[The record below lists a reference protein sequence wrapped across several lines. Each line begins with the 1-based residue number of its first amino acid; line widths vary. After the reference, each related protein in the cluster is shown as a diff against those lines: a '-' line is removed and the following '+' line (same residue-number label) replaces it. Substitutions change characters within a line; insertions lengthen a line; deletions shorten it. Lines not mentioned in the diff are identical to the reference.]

1 MMKEFVSKLEDLMP
15 AEELLFEPTPAFGR
29 YKPFLEHAVAHPA
42 KANTK
47 LLEFLVRTF
56 TEPGDVV
63 LDPMAGSGSTGVVAA
78 LHGRNAVQVELE
90 AKFYDWMEKA
100 RENVEKHFTL
110 APKGRIVNICGD
122 ARRLSELLCR
132 ADVAITSPPHGDTY
146 LGGGDPE
153 KRKERLIKAGHDPKE
168 FLGGRARNA
177 VLKHY
182 DEVDVCITSPPYSD
196 AISQQG
202 GPTDVR
208 NVGISTIT
216 AREYSQ
222 NPENIGNLS
231 LGEISTII
239 TSPPY
244 LNVDNVEPKSEGFW
258 RKTHDE
264 GKRWGSRPPSGTEEK
279 QIMADGNIGNL
290 PLGNVD
296 AVITSPPYADAKKGG
311 EADREQM
318 AEKWD
323 EAFKEKGETWNS
335 WGKTWHT
342 PGRLRG
348 LEALGSGYSKSEQNI
363 GNLPLGEISAVI
375 TSPPYEGSLEGTT
388 RHTRGGIASRDPALA
403 QTGTYAT
410 TLSEATKQG
419 VPIGY
424 SPNPENIGNLKR
436 ETYLEAMLK
445 VYSEMWKVLK
455 PNGLA
460 IIIVKPFIRNKKVV
474 DLPWHTWLLMA
485 KAGFKLEKLYKLRLK
500 SQSFWRILYA
510 RKFPDAERI
519 SHEYIIV
526 ARKPG
531 EMD

>member
-1 MMKEFVSKLEDLMP
+1 MGASMDFRSKLEDIMA
-15 AEELLFEPTPAFGR
+15 AEELLFNPTPSFGK
-29 YKPFLEHAVAHPA
+29 YKRFLSHAISFPA

-47 LLEFLVRTF
+47 LLEFLVKTF

-100 RENVEKHFTL
+100 RENVEKHSTL
-110 APKGRIVNICGD
+110 TPKGRIVNICGD
-122 ARRLSELLCR
+122 ARRLSELLSR
-132 ADVAITSPPHGDTY
+132 ADVAITSPPYAETY
-146 LGGGDPE
+146 TGGGDPE
-153 KRKERLIKAGHDPKE
+153 KRRERLIKAGHDPKE

-202 GPTDVR
+202 GPTGVR

-216 AREYSQ
+216 ARDYSQ

-244 LNVDNVEPKSEGFW
+244 LNVDNVKPKSEGFW
-258 RKTHDE
+258 RKAHDE
-264 GKRWGSRPPSGTEEK
+264 GKRWGSKPPSGTEEK
-279 QIMADGNIGNL
+279 QIMTDGNIGNL

-348 LEALGSGYSKSEQNI
+348 LEALGSGYSKNEQNI
-363 GNLPLGEISAVI
+363 GNLPFGQVDSII
-375 TSPPYEGSLEGTT
+375 TSPPYSEGIGHGGKRRTKVLT
-388 RHTRGGIASRDPALA
+388 RNKGIWLQGRGS
-403 QTGTYAT
+403 
-410 TLSEATKQG
+410 
-419 VPIGY
+419 Y
-424 SPNPENIGNLKR
+424 SQSKENIGEIHHH
-436 ETYLEAMLK
+436 ETYLQAMFR
-445 VYSEMWKVLK
+445 VYGEMFKVLK
-455 PNGLA
+455 PSGLA
-460 IIIVKPFIRNKKVV
+460 IIVVKPFVRQKRVV
-474 DLPWHTWLLMA
+474 DLPYHTWLLMA
-485 KAGFKLEKLYKLRLK
+485 KVGFKLEKLYKLRLANL
-500 SQSFWRILYA
+500 SFWRILYA
-510 RKFPDAERI
+510 KKHPEVPRI
-519 SHEYIIV
+519 AHEYAIV
-526 ARKPG
+526 ARKP
-531 EMD
+531 EKKQNQPA